1 MEHSSSTERCPGFVT
16 ALLLRCGE
24 GDQRAL
30 LALMELFYA
39 PVRARIAAG
48 RPDDEADALVGR
60 AFVHLWEHAPSYE
73 PRRQPEPVAWILA
86 QAAATVRETTPVLVA
101 S

>member
-1 MEHSSSTERCPGFVT
+1 MDHDSSTERCPGFLT
-16 ALLLRCGE
+16 ALLLRCGQ

-39 PVRARIAAG
+39 PVRACVATG
-48 RPDDEADALVGR
+48 RPDDEADVLVGR
-60 AFVHLWEHAPSYE
+60 AFVQVWQHASSYE
-73 PRRQPEPVAWILA
+73 PRRQPGPVAWVLTE
-86 QAAATVRETTPVLVA
+86 AASAVRDATPVLVA